1 MKLCSS
7 DNENTAAIRDSDYNT
22 ASHEILIS
30 KALIDSYISHGK
42 LVSISHV
49 LREYNEMK
57 EEINPETSVE

>member
-7 DNENTAAIRDSDYNT
+7 DNENTTATRDSNYNT

-42 LVSISHV
+42 LVSINNA
-49 LREYNEMK
+49 LREYN
-57 EEINPETSVE
+57 